1 MFENI
6 LKLGLNE
13 IILINGLEKAAREA
27 KEAAKIIRETYTFM
41 AGKEKT
47 EVYHDKASNNV
58 EFYTRDG
65 VWEVR
70 YLDQEYDVPCTEEEL
85 FKYFRAEYMV
95 DEKFIDTPEMRE
107 MKLVCSYLRSFIS
120 RTKKIY
126 LSKTE

>member
-6 LKLGLNE
+6 LKLGLYE
-13 IILINGLEKAAREA
+13 ITLINGLEKPAREA

-41 AGKEKT
+41 AGKERT
-47 EVYHDKASNNV
+47 EVYHDKTSNNV

-65 VWEVR
+65 VWEAR

-107 MKLVCSYLRSFIS
+107 MKLVSSYLRKFVS
-120 RTKKIY
+120 RTREVY
-126 LSKTE
+126 LSKVE